1 MDQMLHHIILQI
13 TPASAVMIRG
23 TEPKDI
29 EVLFLNIKLP
39 WQQLA
44 DENILRFNVV
54 FDEFW
59 IKWTCWEY
67 QGHWLTTDIVIM
79 RLLWWKPCVNKLNV
93 CLSILYA
100 IYGIRR
106 TSINLL
112 QPPQSTGH

>member
-1 MDQMLHHIILQI
+1 MSNSILNSALLLHLNLNFLNCLNLPNGTNLDLMDQMLHHIILQI

-54 FDEFW
+54 FDEF
-59 IKWTCWEY
+59 
-67 QGHWLTTDIVIM
+67 
-79 RLLWWKPCVNKLNV
+79 
-93 CLSILYA
+93 
-100 IYGIRR
+100 
-106 TSINLL
+106 
-112 QPPQSTGH
+112 